1 MLINKLEKNR
11 PFIISGPCSAESEKQ
26 VLRTANSIKS
36 VVDVFRAGLWKPR
49 TKPNNF
55 EGVGEKGLNWLNKVQ
70 RELEIKVCTEV
81 ATPKHVDA
89 CLKSNI
95 DMLWIGARTTVNPF
109 YVEEIAQAL
118 KGHDIPILIKNPTHP
133 DINLWIGAFERL
145 KKQGVN
151 NLVAVHRGFYNDT
164 RSTFRNEPRWEKII
178 KFRKANPEIPIICDP
193 SHISGNSKYVKDIS
207 QIAMDLA
214 LDGLMIESH
223 FDPKIALSD
232 RQQQISPKNLIDI
245 VNGLILRSSEL
256 KDNNISSQLRS
267 FRLDIDNYDMKILE
281 LLMRRENIV
290 KQIANLKHLNGI
302 TVFQLKRWF
311 EILDTRMEKGEKLDL
326 DENFVYEIFEIIH
339 KYSILKQTKILQ
351 NLDVT

>member
-11 PFIISGPCSAESEKQ
+11 PFVISGPCSAESEKQ
-26 VLRTANSIKS
+26 VLRTAKAIKS
-36 VVDVFRAGLWKPR
+36 IVDVFRAGLWKPR

-118 KGHDIPILIKNPTHP
+118 KGHDIPVLIKNPTHP

-164 RSTFRNEPRWEKII
+164 SSTFRNEPRWEKII

-207 QIAMDLA
+207 QIAMDLD

-245 VNGLILRSSEL
+245 VNGLILRSSDL
-256 KDNNISSQLRS
+256 KDNNISSQLQS

-281 LLMRRENIV
+281 LLMRREDVV

-311 EILDTRMEKGEKLDL
+311 EILETRKEKGEKLDL

-351 NLDVT
+351 NLDVI

>member
-311 EILDTRMEKGEKLDL
+311 EILDTRREKGEKLDL

>member
-1 MLINKLEKNR
+1 MLFNKLEKNR

-26 VLRTANSIKS
+26 VLRTANAIKS
-36 VVDVFRAGLWKPR
+36 IVDVFRAGLWKPR

-70 RELEIKVCTEV
+70 RELEIKVCTEI

-118 KGHDIPILIKNPTHP
+118 KGHDIPVLIKNPTHP

-164 RSTFRNEPRWEKII
+164 SSTFRNEPRWEKII

-207 QIAMDLA
+207 QIAMDLD

-232 RQQQISPKNLIDI
+232 REQQISPKNLIDI

-256 KDNNISSQLRS
+256 KDDNISSQLQS
-267 FRLDIDNYDMKILE
+267 FRHDIDNYDMKILE
-281 LLMRRENIV
+281 LLMRREEVV
-290 KQIANLKHLNGI
+290 KQIANLKYLNGI

-311 EILDTRMEKGEKLDL
+311 EILDTRKEKGEKLDL

-351 NLDVT
+351 NLDVI

>member
-26 VLRTANSIKS
+26 VLRTAKAIKS
-36 VVDVFRAGLWKPR
+36 IVDVFRAGLWKPR

-118 KGHDIPILIKNPTHP
+118 KGHDIPVLIKNPTHP

-164 RSTFRNEPRWEKII
+164 SSTFRNEPRWEKII

-207 QIAMDLA
+207 QIAMDLD

-232 RQQQISPKNLIDI
+232 REQQISPKNLIDI

-256 KDNNISSQLRS
+256 KDDNISSQLQS
-267 FRLDIDNYDMKILE
+267 FRHDIDNYDMKILE
-281 LLMRRENIV
+281 LLMRREEVV
-290 KQIANLKHLNGI
+290 KQIANLKYLNGI

-311 EILDTRMEKGEKLDL
+311 EILDTRKEKGEKLDL

-351 NLDVT
+351 NLDVI

>member
-26 VLRTANSIKS
+26 VLRTAKAIKS
-36 VVDVFRAGLWKPR
+36 IVDVFRAGLWKPR

-55 EGVGEKGLNWLNKVQ
+55 EGVGEKGLNWLNIVQ

-118 KGHDIPILIKNPTHP
+118 KGHDIPVLIKNPTHP

-164 RSTFRNEPRWEKII
+164 SSTFRNEPRWEKII

-207 QIAMDLA
+207 QIAMDLD

-223 FDPKIALSD
+223 CDPKTALSD
-232 RQQQISPKNLIDI
+232 RKQQISPKNLIDI
-245 VNGLILRSSEL
+245 VKGLTLRSPEL
-256 KDNNISSQLRS
+256 NDDNISSQLQS

-281 LLMRRENIV
+281 LLMHREDII
-290 KQIANLKHLNGI
+290 KQIADLKHLNGI

-311 EILDTRMEKGEKLDL
+311 EILDTRKKKGETLDL

-351 NLDVT
+351 NLDNN

>member
-1 MLINKLEKNR
+1 MLINKLEKKR
-11 PFIISGPCSAESEKQ
+11 PFIISGPCSAESEQQ
-26 VLRTANSIKS
+26 VLKTANAIKPI
-36 VVDVFRAGLWKPR
+36 VDVFRAGLWKPR

-55 EGVGEKGLNWLNKVQ
+55 EGVGKKGLNWLNKVQ
-70 RELEIKVCTEV
+70 KEVGIKVCTEV
-81 ATPKHVDA
+81 ATPKHVDI

-118 KGHDIPILIKNPTHP
+118 KGNDIPILIKNPTHP

-164 RSTFRNEPRWEKII
+164 SSTFRNEPRWEKII

-207 QIAMDLA
+207 QIAMDLD

-223 FDPKIALSD
+223 CDPKTALSD
-232 RQQQISPKNLIDI
+232 RKQQISPKNLIDI
-245 VNGLILRSSEL
+245 VKGLTLRSPEL
-256 KDNNISSQLRS
+256 NDDNISSQLQS

-281 LLMRRENIV
+281 LLMHREDII
-290 KQIANLKHLNGI
+290 KQIADLKHLNGI

-311 EILDTRMEKGEKLDL
+311 EILDTRKKKGETLDL

-351 NLDVT
+351 NLDNN